1 MFRHG
6 QSRGPRRIGQM
17 PRQSSGGRVA
27 GRIPQDLVLS
37 LGQIRRTVGGNLG
50 VSGLVGDPNETLWA
64 AIQRKEPHVLIPS
77 KDLKHL
83 KKFVSTNFSAN
94 AEPGV
99 AKSLITVSSPKK
111 HAQWNMSHALS
122 AFLHDA
128 VEYFQAA
135 RENPCPK
142 AGRSFSVAR
151 RAQRASPRS
160 HPSEPQWAALAWR
173 HVSPQGVHFFA
184 LVWMDR
190 PHSLTMTGWQS
201 SV

>member
-1 MFRHG
+1 
-6 QSRGPRRIGQM
+6 M
-17 PRQSSGGRVA
+17 PRQSSAGRVA
-27 GRIPQDLVLS
+27 GRFPQGLVQS
-37 LGQIRRTVGGNLG
+37 LGQIRRTVVGNLG

-128 VEYFQAA
+128 VEYFQGREGKSVSKSWSKLFGGASSAA
-135 RENPCPK
+135 RI
-142 AGRSFSVAR
+142 S
-151 RAQRASPRS
+151 
-160 HPSEPQWAALAWR
+160 ALASFGTT
-173 HVSPQGVHFFA
+173 VGGTGVETCFSAGSAFF
-184 LVWMDR
+184 
-190 PHSLTMTGWQS
+190 H
-201 SV
+201 